1 LDDVIGPWRSPN
13 EPFLD
18 YVCFDNKVKYESVD
32 GLISILVFLMPKLW
46 LIYHRFGKN
55 KISQKVYF
63 ANSEKYHN
71 LPYD

>member
-1 LDDVIGPWRSPN
+1 LDDVIGPWLSPS

-18 YVCFDNKVKYESVD
+18 YVCFDNKVKSESVD

-46 LIYHRFGKN
+46 LIYRRFGKN

-63 ANSEKYHN
+63 ANSGKYHN
-71 LPYD
+71 LPDD